1 MRIREAS
8 LRDVSD
14 IALFSDGLTDKTCG
28 FATLGTLALEA
39 TSLAALILHRY
50 GWKVGGPIIIR
61 IRQCDPDPS
70 MSGLCWSNTRDDLCR
85 LMQICTAGLLCAQH
99 LAMSR

>member
-28 FATLGTLALEA
+28 FATLGTLALRA
-39 TSLAALILHRY
+39 TSLAALICTDTDGR
-50 GWKVGGPIIIR
+50 WEGPSSSESAR
-61 IRQCDPDPS
+61 V
-70 MSGLCWSNTRDDLCR
+70 
-85 LMQICTAGLLCAQH
+85 
-99 LAMSR
+99 